1 MATTPAGQQPASF
14 LAAALDEAEKTCAR
28 QRATAAECDALLAA
42 ALDAC
47 SSSSPQ
53 HLPSSSLARD
63 LAASTKGLHGAVAKL
78 AKAVD
83 RAAEAGAGGAAAAN
97 GGVWRALPAGEGWRP
112 PKAPLD
118 AAVAA
123 HLYREGRAEL
133 ADAFCAEAGVEG
145 HEAIRAPYAA
155 LHRVL
160 QQVGVGRA
168 MHFSERMALC
178 GGRAPPRAAPALAPL
193 TRPTSTPHQPQRQN
207 QQTKQMRQGDLGAA
221 LEWARQNR
229 RALLRAEGHS
239 AASSG
244 SADDANAANAA
255 SSSLPPSSLE
265 LWLHALG
272 FVLALVGD
280 QRQAAERQE
289 AAARRRRERRERA
302 MMTEENDE
310 NDDDDN
316 TDDPEAAA
324 DARARQ
330 AAALAYARAHLSP
343 FRGTHLRAIQ
353 RLMACLLWASR
364 PARESPYPHL
374 LAPVCWEACAR
385 ELARRAASA
394 LGASAQPPL
403 AVAVAAGGAAL
414 PHLIKLSAV
423 LERQGQDGLRSCGQ
437 VLPVEIELGEEFAF
451 CSVFACPVSREPSS
465 AQNPPVLLPC
475 GHVLCEQSVARI
487 ARSRSRAFKCPY
499 CPMEARVDQVTPIV
513 FP

>member
-1 MATTPAGQQPASF
+1 
-14 LAAALDEAEKTCAR
+14 
-28 QRATAAECDALLAA
+28 
-42 ALDAC
+42 
-47 SSSSPQ
+47 
-53 HLPSSSLARD
+53 
-63 LAASTKGLHGAVAKL
+63 
-78 AKAVD
+78 
-83 RAAEAGAGGAAAAN
+83 
-97 GGVWRALPAGEGWRP
+97 
-112 PKAPLD
+112 
-118 AAVAA
+118 
-123 HLYREGRAEL
+123 
-133 ADAFCAEAGVEG
+133 
-145 HEAIRAPYAA
+145 
-155 LHRVL
+155 
-160 QQVGVGRA
+160 
-168 MHFSERMALC
+168 
-178 GGRAPPRAAPALAPL
+178 
-193 TRPTSTPHQPQRQN
+193 
-207 QQTKQMRQGDLGAA
+207 MRQGDLGAA

-239 AASSG
+239 AANSGG
-244 SADDANAANAA
+244 SADADANANADPA
-255 SSSLPPSSLE
+255 SSLPPSSLE

-272 FVLALVGD
+272 FILALVGD

-289 AAARRRRERRERA
+289 AAARRRKERRERA
-302 MMTEENDE
+302 MMTEEAEENDADDNDE
-310 NDDDDN
+310 N
-316 TDDPEAAA
+316 TDPEAAA

-353 RLMACLLWASR
+353 RLMACLLWAGR
-364 PARESPYPHL
+364 PPNESPYPHL
-374 LAPVCWEACAR
+374 LSPVCWEACAK
-385 ELARRAASA
+385 EFARRAASA

-423 LERQGQDGLRSCGQ
+423 LERQGQDGLRSCGN
-437 VLPVEIELGEEFAF
+437 VLPVEIELGDEFAF